1 MNDDY
6 FNISFDEDTNL
17 LNIFNKSNKSIK
29 IDVWLI
35 DLKTNLTFK
44 GFWSYYNINQFTF
57 HDFQDIYDFQDSCGF
72 ITKIYCD
79 NILIQEK
86 TFKFYNFK
94 NNNHFCVTKYN
105 EFNYPSWK
113 QLMIDKV
120 IDVKLNK
127 YDVFYDLGA
136 NIGVYTMWAKLNNVR
151 QIYSFE
157 PNTILVQDM
166 KQTFKNDCNVVIFDH
181 AISDRFEKADFV
193 ISSQSVS
200 SSFYH
205 PEGTKHSVQ
214 KINLEQFCNNN
225 NLLKPSVIKC
235 DIEGS
240 EYDFINSISNDFLS
254 NLRIL
259 IFEFHFVGGKNFI
272 DLAQVIKRL
281 LSLGFSL
288 RLTKDTNFD
297 NNVGCIIFEK

>member
-1 MNDDY
+1 MSN
-6 FNISFDEDTNL
+6 NIFDIFFDQEENI
-17 LNIFNKSNKSIK
+17 LNIFNKSNESIQ
-29 IDVWLI
+29 IDVWLV

-44 GFWSYYNINQFTF
+44 GFWAYYESSQSTSHN
-57 HDFQDIYDFQDSCGF
+57 FQDAYSFQDSCGF
-72 ITKIYCD
+72 IVK
-79 NILIQEK
+79 LFKEGKLLQEK
-86 TFKFYNFK
+86 VFKFFDIPNKSLF
-94 NNNHFCVTKYN
+94 HITKYN

-113 QLMIDKV
+113 QLMVDKYV
-120 IDVKLNK
+120 DVDLTNK
-127 YDVFYDLGA
+127 DVFYDLGA
-136 NIGVYTMWAKLNNVR
+136 NVGVFTMWAKSKNVR

-157 PNTILVQDM
+157 PNPVLVNDM
-166 KQTFKNDCNVVIFDH
+166 KTTFKHDSNVSIFDH
-181 AISDRFEKADFV
+181 AISDCFEKADF
-193 ISSQSVS
+193 ILSSQSVS

-205 PEGTKHSVQ
+205 TEGIKHTVQ

-225 NLLKPSVIKC
+225 DLLKPSVIKC

-240 EYDFINSISNDFLS
+240 EYDFINSVSNDFLS